1 MHTKAG
7 RNPCR
12 YEALPSAGVRVGRVV
27 CLNKASLNSRR
38 ASSTSSDSTAPRI
51 ISCSRTCVK
60 GGSKTHQDLPSDLV
74 VPEKDPTGWYECQA
88 YPTPFLPRQ
97 SVAHP
102 FRKPFPSRLLSFIP
116 SPDLMRCMAL
126 RPGHTQACV
135 SGQTETITLPESHC
149 PVVLEPPS
157 RFTGDR
163 RGIHGRLTLSSQ
175 ARLGPLDPAGPR
187 GGSLVCPCCGGG
199 MRRIACI
206 EHAEGIEKILAP
218 PWLGATPV

>member
-1 MHTKAG
+1 
-7 RNPCR
+7 
-12 YEALPSAGVRVGRVV
+12 
-27 CLNKASLNSRR
+27 
-38 ASSTSSDSTAPRI
+38 
-51 ISCSRTCVK
+51 
-60 GGSKTHQDLPSDLV
+60 
-74 VPEKDPTGWYECQA
+74 
-88 YPTPFLPRQ
+88 
-97 SVAHP
+97 
-102 FRKPFPSRLLSFIP
+102 
-116 SPDLMRCMAL
+116 MAL

-199 MRRIACI
+199 MPRIACI

-218 PWLGATPV
+218 PGLGATPVQCPLASRVPRRIFACGAQSVTRGPPPTGSRTRLVPEGGRRIPAALLPSAFPLTWPASLLDTPRQVRGAAPDRLGHGSHPGFVPGDASDQYRPPHLGLLHGGPLAHHYPGGSESTPNARR